1 MNSLGQAEARTN
13 KSSLVDKELLLN
25 VQNGDET
32 AIESLIAKYENI
44 VYKKASTYFLIGS
57 DRDDVVQEGLIG
69 LYKAICDYDEKKL
82 ASFKSFAELCITRQI
97 ISSIKSATRQKHA
110 PLNSYVSFYKP
121 VQEDDS
127 ERILLDTIIHEGD
140 LEPHGIIERKEH
152 FLFWQS
158 LLMKALTKLEWDVLY
173 YYLQGYS
180 YEEISDEIG
189 RHEKSIDNALQRIKR
204 KIEILLKENELPY
217 E

>member
-1 MNSLGQAEARTN
+1 MNSLGQAEARVS
-13 KSSLVDKELLLN
+13 KSALIDRELLLN

-69 LYKAICDYDEKKL
+69 LYKAICDYDENKL

-97 ISSIKSATRQKHA
+97 ISSIKTATRQKHA

-121 VQEDDS
+121 VQEEDS
-127 ERILLDTIIHEGD
+127 ERILLETIIQEGI
-140 LEPHGIIERKEH
+140 LEPYGIIEQKEH
-152 FLFWQS
+152 VKFWQS
-158 LLMKALTKLEWDVLY
+158 VLMKALTKLEWNVLY
-173 YYLQGYS
+173 FYLQGYS

-204 KIEILLKENELPY
+204 KIDLLLKENEFQY